1 MRAMVNDAL
10 WRAAPPALPDSLL
23 DCLTEPASLSLRL
36 QAGGRRFAVTVLNQ
50 GEDRVQADEAEA
62 LDLAEGE
69 PAYARHVLLTLDGS
83 PVVFARSAA
92 RPDCPAWLPVLRRG
106 SRSLGLTLFG
116 ELPELVREP
125 LRYARLADGHP
136 LAAAAGR
143 VQPAAGYPAR
153 RCRFQ
158 LGGSP
163 LLLTE
168 LFLPALE
175 DFL

>member
-36 QAGGRRFAVTVLNQ
+36 QAGGRRFAVTVLSQ

-69 PAYARHVLLTLDGS
+69 PAYARHVLLTLDDA

-116 ELPELVREP
+116 ELPELVR
-125 LRYARLADGHP
+125 D
-136 LAAAAGR
+136 
-143 VQPAAGYPAR
+143 
-153 RCRFQ
+153 
-158 LGGSP
+158 
-163 LLLTE
+163 
-168 LFLPALE
+168 
-175 DFL
+175 